1 MMLHGPMIDPKIE
14 LTARRCRMLIG
25 CCCCH
30 KLLHFTQQQ
39 LKCRCP
45 LLQTLCFFL
54 YFFFQPTRLICK
66 TVTVA
71 GATAAREDYAN

>member
-1 MMLHGPMIDPKIE
+1 MSNADWLLLLPQIVAFHATAIE
-14 LTARRCRMLIG
+14 M
-25 CCCCH
+25 
-30 KLLHFTQQQ
+30 
-39 LKCRCP
+39 P
-45 LLQTLCFFL
+45 LPLPPDSLFFLL